1 MSNENM
7 FQLVIDTFRERW
19 SDIFEALQQHLFLS
33 LVSILIATVIS
44 VPTGIFIAKR
54 RKIAEPV
61 IGIASVFQTV
71 PSLALFGFLLP
82 FFGIGNTTA
91 IIALTVY
98 ALLPILRNTY
108 TGILSVDQSAV
119 EAGRGMG
126 MTNNQILRM
135 IELPLALPI
144 IMAGLRTATVLT
156 IGVATL
162 AAFIGAGGLGDI
174 IYRGL
179 STTRN
184 ELVLAGAIP
193 AAILAIVIDLIL
205 KRVEIASDPKKRK
218 KFSWKK
224 ALIIIIP
231 IAVLIGFFGLR
242 GVGGASSKNT
252 IVIAGK
258 KWTEQYILPYIV
270 AEYVK
275 DKTHYNVKVE
285 EGLGETP
292 ILTQAIKKGDIDMF
306 IEYTGTGL
314 LTILKEKYNPE
325 LSPDEVYN
333 KVKKGYHDRYQIEWL
348 KPFGFQ
354 NTYALALNQ
363 EKYNQL
369 GVKTASE
376 LAPHSSQLTFG
387 GPTEFYERE
396 DGYDPMIKTY
406 GLNFKA
412 HSSLDPNLM
421 YAAVKDGKV
430 DVIPAYTT
438 DGRIVRYHLGV
449 LKDDKKFFPPYYAA
463 PIIREDTL
471 KKYPKLKDVINELGG
486 KISEKDMAEMNA
498 KVDLDKKDP
507 RDVAREF
514 LKSKGLIK

>member
-7 FQLVIDTFRERW
+7 SQLLIETFRTRW
-19 SDIFEALQQHLFLS
+19 TDIFEALQQHLFLS
-33 LVSILIATVIS
+33 IVSILIATLIS
-44 VPTGIFIAKR
+44 IPTGIFIARR
-54 RKIAEPV
+54 RKIAEPI

-82 FFGIGNTTA
+82 FFGIGNVTA

-126 MTNNQILRM
+126 MTKNQILRM

-162 AAFIGAGGLGDI
+162 AAFIGGGGLGDI

-193 AAILAIVIDLIL
+193 AAILAIVIDFIL
-205 KRVEIASDPKKRK
+205 KRFEIASDPKKRK
-218 KFSWKK
+218 SIPWKK
-224 ALIIIIP
+224 ALYILIP
-231 IAVLIGFFGLR
+231 VAILISFFGLR
-242 GVGGASSKNT
+242 GGDSNDT

-275 DKTHYNVKVE
+275 EKTDYKVKVE
-285 EGLGETP
+285 DGLGETP
-292 ILTQAIKKGDIDMF
+292 ILTEAIKKGDIDMYV
-306 IEYTGTGL
+306 EYTGTGL
-314 LTILKEKYNPE
+314 LTILKETYNPD
-325 LSPDEVYN
+325 LSPDQVYD
-333 KVKKGYHDRYQIEWL
+333 KVKKDYHEKYQIEWL

-363 EKYNQL
+363 EKFNQL
-369 GVKTASE
+369 AIKTDSE
-376 LAPHSSQLTFG
+376 LAPHSSKLIFG

-396 DGYDPMIKTY
+396 DGYDPMVKKY
-406 GLNFKA
+406 GLNFKE
-412 HSSLDPNLM
+412 HRSLDPNLM
-421 YAAVKDGKV
+421 YAAVKEGKV

-449 LKDDKKFFPPYYAA
+449 LKDDKKFFPPYFAA

-471 KKYPKLKDVINELGG
+471 KKFPKLKGIINELGG

-498 KVDLDKKDP
+498 KVDLDKQDP
-507 RDVAREF
+507 KDVAREF
-514 LKSKGLIK
+514 LKKKRLIK

>member
-1 MSNENM
+1 MNNENM
-7 FQLVIDTFRERW
+7 FQLVIDTFRMRG
-19 SDIFEALQQHLFLS
+19 SDILEALQQHLFLS
-33 LVSILIATVIS
+33 LVSIIIAALISIPA
-44 VPTGIFIAKR
+44 GIFIAR
-54 RKIAEPV
+54 RKKIAEVV
-61 IGIASVFQTV
+61 IGIASVFQTI

-82 FFGIGNTTA
+82 IFGIGSTTA

-126 MTNNQILRM
+126 MTKNQILRM

-205 KRVEIASDPKKRK
+205 KRVEIATDPKKRK
-218 KFSWKK
+218 NIAWKK
-224 ALIIIIP
+224 ALYVVVPVI
-231 IAVLIGFFGLR
+231 VLISFLGYKQ
-242 GVGGASSKNT
+242 STNQNT

-258 KWTEQYILPYIV
+258 KWTEQYILPYII

-275 DKTHYNVKVE
+275 DKTNYHVKVE

-292 ILTQAIKKGDIDMF
+292 ILNGAIQKGDIDMYV
-306 IEYTGTGL
+306 EYTGTGL
-314 LTILKEKYNPE
+314 LTILKEKYNPS
-325 LSPDEVYN
+325 LTPNDVYK
-333 KVKKGYHDRYQIEWL
+333 KVKQGYTEKYHLAWL
-348 KPFGFQ
+348 KPLGFE

-363 EKYNQL
+363 QKYQQL
-369 GVKTASE
+369 GAKTVSD
-376 LAPHSSQLTFG
+376 LAQESSQLVFG
-387 GPTEFYERE
+387 GPADFYERE
-396 DGYDPMIKTY
+396 DGYNGLVQTY
-406 GLNFKA
+406 NLSFNDKRT
-412 HSSLDPNLM
+412 LDANLM
-421 YAAVKDGKV
+421 YDAVKNGKA

-438 DGRIVRYHLGV
+438 DGRIPRYHLGI
-449 LKDDKKFFPPYYAA
+449 LKDDKHFFPPYYAA
-463 PIIREDTL
+463 PIVREDTL
-471 KKYPKLKDVINELGG
+471 KKFPKLKDVVNQLGG

-498 KVDLDKKDP
+498 KVDIDKQDP

-514 LKSKGLIK
+514 LKEKGLIH